1 MIFFLMKIQQYS
13 PVREALPLMLLMTL
27 INTSFGQITSNK
39 ESLNWIIEN
48 PHIESDN
55 IFTHKSTDI
64 FKWYTSNN
72 PQVEMQVSGISE
84 FIDSSKSYKFLNN
97 IIMIYTL

>member
-1 MIFFLMKIQQYS
+1 MKIQQYS

-48 PHIESDN
+48 PQIESDN
-55 IFTHKSTDI
+55 IFTHKSTEI
-64 FKWYTSNN
+64 LKWYTSNN
-72 PQVEMQVSGISE
+72 PQVEMQGSGISE
-84 FIDSSKSYKFLNN
+84 FIDSSKSYKFFNN